1 MVTIA
6 LHWEAL
12 SIRSSVTKCMENL
25 FQCFLPECDCVARM
39 GDTESNHYKMG
50 WPQTIFS
57 FLLAGMGIAMVV
69 VASQFMEEEDCRW

>member
-1 MVTIA
+1 
-6 LHWEAL
+6 
-12 SIRSSVTKCMENL
+12 
-25 FQCFLPECDCVARM
+25 M
-39 GDTESNHYKMG
+39 GDTESKHYKMG